1 MHSKIIINILLFMID
16 RPILHVL
23 LNNVEKLCAYDIFAS
38 YRMLSFCTSPDK
50 EPEVYN
56 IFGFCIERLTSYN
69 FKTYIFY
76 VIS

>member
-1 MHSKIIINILLFMID
+1 MID
-16 RPILHVL
+16 RSILHVL
-23 LNNVEKLCAYDIFAS
+23 LNNVEKLKAYDIFAS
-38 YRMLSFCTSPDK
+38 YRLLSFCTPPVY

-56 IFGFCIERLTSYN
+56 LFGFCIESLTSYN